1 MALKVMGQKN
11 SQMEEDPF
19 MASGRMVCAMV
30 TVLKHLIA
38 MENIV
43 GNSNMMSTAMDQD
56 IPDMDT

>member
-1 MALKVMGQKN
+1 
-11 SQMEEDPF
+11 MEEDSF

-43 GNSNMMSTAMDQD
+43 ANSNILSTAMDQD
-56 IPDMDT
+56 APDMDT